1 MRLVVDA
8 SAIAAL
14 YIPEEG
20 SELVEKAL
28 GQARSL
34 HTLDL
39 AAYEVANV
47 VWKHA
52 RRGLLRQEEAAE
64 LVEEAL
70 RFLKTLEIHAYAE
83 VLEDALRLAFRH
95 GITIYDAAYAA
106 LAEKIGGKL
115 LTLDKQ
121 LAEKIPIAA
130 TPDRLL

>member
-1 MRLVVDA
+1 M
-8 SAIAAL
+8 
-14 YIPEEG
+14 
-20 SELVEKAL
+20 VEKAL

-70 RFLKTLEIHAYAE
+70 RFLKTLEIHTYAE

>member
-70 RFLKTLEIHAYAE
+70 RFLKTLEIHTYAE

>member
-70 RFLKTLEIHAYAE
+70 RLLKTLEIHTYAE
-83 VLEDALRLAFRH
+83 VLEDALRLALRH
-95 GITIYDAAYAA
+95 GVTIYDAAYAA
-106 LAEKIGGKL
+106 LAEKIGGVL

>member
-14 YIPEEG
+14 YLPEEG
-20 SELVEKAL
+20 SEQVEKAL
-28 GQARSL
+28 SQARSL

-47 VWKHA
+47 VWKHT

-70 RFLKTLEIHAYAE
+70 RLLKTLEVHTYAE
-83 VLEDALRLAFRH
+83 VLEDALRLALRH
-95 GITIYDAAYAA
+95 GITVYDAAYAA

-115 LTLDKQ
+115 LTLDRQ
-121 LAEKIPIAA
+121 LAEKVPIAL
-130 TPDRLL
+130 TPDRLR

>member
-28 GQARSL
+28 GQARFL

-47 VWKHA
+47 VWKHT
-52 RRGLLRQEEAAE
+52 RRGLLRQDEAAE

-70 RFLKTLEIHAYAE
+70 RFLKTLEVHTYAE
-83 VLEDALRLAFRH
+83 VLKDALRLALKH

-106 LAEKIGGKL
+106 LAEKIGGRL
-115 LTLDKQ
+115 LTLDRQ
-121 LAEKIPIAA
+121 LAEKLPIAI
-130 TPDRLL
+130 TPDRLI